1 MSLSKLSIW
10 KGCIALKNIELEKA
24 LEIILDSVESIGDIE
39 EVELEDGLGRILAE
53 DFYAPMDNPPF
64 DRSPL
69 DGFALR
75 AEDTYMAS
83 QSNPVTFKVID
94 RVYAGTTSDKRLES
108 FEAIRIMTGG
118 KMPLG
123 SDCVIRLEDSL
134 EDGENVIIRKTLKP
148 FENYCYRGEDI
159 KSGELLL
166 NKMTK
171 LSAIHLGVLG
181 SMGQDRIKVIRR
193 PRIGILVTG
202 DEIIE
207 YTSPLIDGKIY
218 DTNGIMLGS
227 RLRELGFDY
236 VKIKTQG
243 DDPESVGNS
252 IVENI
257 DDLDLLITT
266 GGVSVGD
273 KDIFHEVID
282 LIEARQLF
290 WRVKIKPGTPVM
302 YSIFK
307 DRPILSLSGNP
318 FAALAT
324 FELLARPLIGKLSL
338 DSSIETRRVRAR
350 LLREFKKIS
359 KNRRFIRGIYRDG
372 DIDLPEGGHSSG
384 MLLSMKDC
392 NALIDIEAGNKGLK
406 KFEEVGVVLL

>member
-1 MSLSKLSIW
+1 M
-10 KGCIALKNIELEKA
+10 KNIELDKA
-24 LEIILDSVESIGDIE
+24 LDIILDSVESIGDTE
-39 EVELEDGLGRILAE
+39 EIELEDGLGRILAE

-64 DRSPL
+64 ARSPL

-83 QSNPVTFKVID
+83 ESNPVTFKVID
-94 RVYAGTTSDKRLES
+94 KVYAGTTSHKELES
-108 FEAIRIMTGG
+108 FETIRIMTGG

-134 EDGENVIIRKTLKP
+134 EDGENIIIRGPLKP
-148 FENYCYRGEDI
+148 FENYCYKGEDI
-159 KSGELLL
+159 RSGQLLL
-166 NKMTK
+166 NKTTK

-207 YTSPLIDGKIY
+207 YSLPLIDGKIY

-257 DDLDLLITT
+257 DGLDLLITT

-282 LIEARQLF
+282 FIEAKQLF

-307 DRPILSLSGNP
+307 GKPILSLSGNP

-350 LLREFKKIS
+350 LLKEFKKIS

-392 NALIDIEAGNKGLK
+392 NALIDIEAGNTGLK
-406 KFEEVGVVLL
+406 KFDEVGVVLL